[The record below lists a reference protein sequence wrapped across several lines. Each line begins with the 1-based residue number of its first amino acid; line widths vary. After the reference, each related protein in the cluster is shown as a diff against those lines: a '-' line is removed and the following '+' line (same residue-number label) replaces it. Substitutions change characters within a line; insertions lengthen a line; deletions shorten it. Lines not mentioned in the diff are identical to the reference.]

1 MRSTSSIENYSL
13 SCIHYSIIDFF
24 VFFLL
29 PIINIINQ
37 RKFKLDHHKI
47 ISLGPNSISTDKIN
61 EFSHH
66 VFSTYHNRGEVQN
79 PETIKYYNSVYRLP
93 RKMVKTTCKISVV
106 KDKREIMRLYK
117 IQVGKKT
124 NTLLSTICKLT

>member
-29 PIINIINQ
+29 INIINQ
-37 RKFKLDHHKI
+37 RTFKLDHHHKI

-66 VFSTYHNRGEVQN
+66 VFSTYQNREEVQN

-106 KDKREIMRLYK
+106 KDKREIMHLYK
-117 IQVGKKT
+117 IHVGKKT
-124 NTLLSTICKLT
+124 KTLLSTICKLT

>member
-29 PIINIINQ
+29 INIINQ
-37 RKFKLDHHKI
+37 RTFKLDHHHKI

-66 VFSTYHNRGEVQN
+66 VFSTYHNREEVQN

-93 RKMVKTTCKISVV
+93 MKMVKTTCKISVV

-117 IQVGKKT
+117 IHVGKKT
-124 NTLLSTICKLT
+124 KTLLSTICKLT